1 MKHPIR
7 KALTAILVMTLPF
20 CGGLVP
26 SIPMRVSAAGGSAS
40 DIYANSI
47 SSIPLSMRPPEWPR
61 PLWGGPRP
69 SFPSPAEKPS
79 MWRISARMGATAP
92 ATPKP
97 LGRLLNPWAGRE
109 PVLFPEGSY
118 YCADI
123 RVPSGVTLMSM
134 TTFGFDGNG
143 ATQLVRNK
151 ANASCILDL
160 TGSRDVTVY
169 GISLDGLSKSAQ
181 SHGHGVKVVGA
192 KTF

>member
-47 SSIPLSMRPPEWPR
+47 SSIPLSDAAARMAAAPV
-61 PLWGGPRP
+61 GGPRP

-109 PVLFPEGSY
+109 PSCSRKARITAQTSGFPP
-118 YCADI
+118 
-123 RVPSGVTLMSM
+123 V
-134 TTFGFDGNG
+134 
-143 ATQLVRNK
+143 
-151 ANASCILDL
+151 
-160 TGSRDVTVY
+160 SRWCR
-169 GISLDGLSKSAQ
+169 
-181 SHGHGVKVVGA
+181 
-192 KTF
+192 